1 MAEAGGGAE
10 VGGAV
15 SEEVAGEPEG
25 DAPDG
30 EGHGSHGG
38 GVVGVRGDFEEGEDV
53 VEADGGMRWSLGGF
67 LEGDAGIFEWEA
79 EDGEEEAGDGD
90 EIEGHA
96 PAVVFADGATEG
108 VTDGGADGDSDVE
121 PGEHLAAFGDGEEV
135 GNDRGGGGTVGG
147 FADADEDPGD
157 EEEGESGGEA

>member
-15 SEEVAGEPEG
+15 GEEVAGEPEG

-30 EGHGSHGG
+30 EGHGGHGG
-38 GVVGVRGDFEEGEDV
+38 GVVGVGGDFEEGEDV
-53 VEADGGMRWSLGGF
+53 LEADGFFGRGEGGF
-67 LEGDAGIFEWEA
+67 LEGDTGIFHGEA

-90 EIEGHA
+90 EVEGHA
-96 PAVVFADGATEG
+96 PAVVFAEVATEG
-108 VTDGGADGDSDVE
+108 ITDGGADGDGDIE
-121 PGEHLAAFGDGEEV
+121 PGEHLTAFGDGEEI

-147 FADADEDPGD
+147 FADPDEDAGD